1 MKNVVW
7 WAGVKTSEFNSKY
20 GGHDW
25 IEISKRSW
33 QYWCKQNDVEF
44 VAFEEPIEK
53 DVRRFRIN
61 WQKSIFVF
69 DELERRNIDYDQ
81 ICLVDASSIIKWD
94 APNFF
99 ELSNHE
105 FCAVKETDNMK
116 WMLDSIKGYKSFF
129 DFKLDPV
136 KYFSSGFLIFNRKH
150 KDLFDSFKQ
159 LYYDNVDTFVDMQD
173 KIVKKG
179 TEQTP
184 LNYWVQKHDIDVK
197 LLSPAW
203 KLTHINRKEM
213 FHHNWQLQEDNR
225 PFFEKYGY
233 VWYFTGI
240 PKEQRS
246 DVMNQV
252 WNAYKSY
259 YSEEHILNKIKN
271 KKLAKYTTSQKF
283 KQDLL
288 YYFSNPKYK
297 QMNVLELGSCRGDT
311 TFILSQLFNNVIS
324 YEQSNENL
332 KHAHELNKD
341 NNNVKLIQSDVYSDD
356 FELPDNIQ
364 IAFLD
369 AGHTAEHLRYDIERV
384 IKKYGDIILIF
395 DDFGQS
401 DKVLRNC
408 IKKAQD
414 DNLLSIDRYIGQN
427 AGFVT
432 ANGKKFIT
440 AEGVIC
446 NLK

>member
-1 MKNVVW
+1 
-7 WAGVKTSEFNSKY
+7 
-20 GGHDW
+20 
-25 IEISKRSW
+25 
-33 QYWCKQNDVEF
+33 
-44 VAFEEPIEK
+44 
-53 DVRRFRIN
+53 
-61 WQKSIFVF
+61 
-69 DELERRNIDYDQ
+69 
-81 ICLVDASSIIKWD
+81 
-94 APNFF
+94 
-99 ELSNHE
+99 
-105 FCAVKETDNMK
+105 
-116 WMLDSIKGYKSFF
+116 
-129 DFKLDPV
+129 
-136 KYFSSGFLIFNRKH
+136 
-150 KDLFDSFKQ
+150 
-159 LYYDNVDTFVDMQD
+159 
-173 KIVKKG
+173 
-179 TEQTP
+179 
-184 LNYWVQKHDIDVK
+184 
-197 LLSPAW
+197 
-203 KLTHINRKEM
+203 
-213 FHHNWQLQEDNR
+213 
-225 PFFEKYGY
+225 
-233 VWYFTGI
+233 
-240 PKEQRS
+240 
-246 DVMNQV
+246 
-252 WNAYKSY
+252 
-259 YSEEHILNKIKN
+259 
-271 KKLAKYTTSQKF
+271 
-283 KQDLL
+283 
-288 YYFSNPKYK
+288 
-297 QMNVLELGSCRGDT
+297 MNVLELGSCRGDT